1 MTKTIQTLIVDDDF
15 QVASIHADY
24 VNRVDNFAV
33 AGVAHTAAAAAEA
46 VRQLRPDLILLDL
59 YLPDE
64 GGLSLLSRLREGA
77 GPHPD
82 VIAITAARD
91 VASVRSAMKL
101 GAFHYLV
108 KPFRFS
114 VLEERLDAYRRLW
127 ERTNRLKEADQEDVD
142 SLFGLLRASEVAPP
156 PKGHSAPTLA
166 LVREVF
172 QDGDAEWSA
181 AEVAEQVGISRPTAQ
196 RYLAHLVR
204 SGLLELHLRY
214 GATGRPE
221 HRYRR
226 GR

>member
-1 MTKTIQTLIVDDDF
+1 MIRTLIVDDDF
-15 QVASIHADY
+15 QVASIHARY
-24 VNRVDNFAV
+24 VDRVEHFSV
-33 AGVAHTAAAAAEA
+33 AGVAHTAAAAGEA
-46 VRQLRPDLILLDL
+46 VGQLRPDLILLDL

-64 GGLSLLSRLREGA
+64 SGLSLLGRLREGP

-91 VASVRSAMKL
+91 VASVRSAMQL

-108 KPFRFS
+108 KPFQFS
-114 VLEERLDAYRRLW
+114 VLAERLAAYRRLW
-127 ERTNRLKEADQEDVD
+127 ERTRRLTEADQSDVD
-142 SLFGLLRASEVAPP
+142 GLFGLLRASEPATL

-166 LVREVF
+166 LVREAFEDHDV
-172 QDGDAEWSA
+172 ECSA
-181 AEVAEQVGISRPTAQ
+181 AEVAEQVGISRATAQ

-214 GATGRPE
+214 GVTGRPE

-226 GR
+226 ARR